1 MLYITYNASGFHN
14 DGLGAQ
20 YQRMI
25 AIFSLCHYLKSNIEY
40 VHSPITKIEHISS
53 NEEIQQIEDYFGFS
67 KTFKNANDIQYDEC
81 IELNVITDFKIIVEI
96 SKKCKEHSKK
106 VLLKTAMVF
115 AIVEKYIYMYEN
127 AMIYLRTI
135 CLSSTNYSL
144 NHYNKHGKN
153 EKHGI
158 IEKHGKN
165 VAVHIRRGDVTTNTT
180 NPDIMIRYTPTEYFK
195 NIILYLQKE
204 DPNRNFDIFTELTEQ
219 NKSEFDIF
227 KNIPKLE
234 IISNNNTLLT
244 FQHLITA
251 DILVT
256 CKSSFSYISAFY
268 NPNTIYY
275 LPFWHKPLSHWK
287 KLSL

>member
-1 MLYITYNASGFHN
+1 MLYITYNTSGFCN

-25 AIFSLCHYLKSNIEY
+25 AIFSLCNYLKSNIEY

-53 NEEIQQIEDYFGFS
+53 DEEIQQIEDFFGFS
-67 KTFKNANDIQYDEC
+67 KTFKNVNDIQYDEC
-81 IELNVITDFKIIVEI
+81 IELNVIKDFNVIIEI
-96 SKKCKEHSKK
+96 SKKSKEHSKN
-106 VLLKTAMVF
+106 VLLKTAIIF

-127 AMIYLRTI
+127 AMIHLRNI

-144 NHYNKHGKN
+144 NYYKKNTGKN
-153 EKHGI
+153 I
-158 IEKHGKN
+158 
-165 VAVHIRRGDVTTNTT
+165 AVHIRRGDVTTNTT
-180 NPDIMIRYTPTEYFK
+180 NPDIMVRYTPTEYFK

-204 DPNRNFDIFTELTEQ
+204 DPNRNFYIFTELTEQ
-219 NKSEFDIF
+219 NKSEFEIF
-227 KNIPKLE
+227 RNIPNLE
-234 IISNNNTLLT
+234 IISDNNTLLT

-275 LPFWHKPLSHWK
+275 LPFWHKPFTHWK